1 MKTTIKTAPTD
12 EPITELEA
20 FRQLRLIAGDE
31 APAAHQD
38 YSYVQGLITTAR
50 RQVEAITNRALMTQ
64 TWEMWLDRWPKENAI
79 EIPFPPLQ
87 SLTALTYT
95 DVDATG
101 YSLTE
106 GTEITVDTD
115 SAPGRI
121 VLEYDE
127 TWPTEQLHP
136 NNPIKIEFVAG
147 YADAA
152 AVPAEIKHAIKL
164 MVSHWYDNRLPA
176 GVNDLAILPI
186 GIDDLLASYRV
197 WSF

>member
-1 MKTTIKTAPTD
+1 MKATIKTAPTA

-31 APAAHQD
+31 SPAAHQD
-38 YSYVQGLITTAR
+38 YAYVQGLITTAR
-50 RQVEAITNRALMTQ
+50 RQVEAITNRAMMPQ
-64 TWEMWLDRWPKENAI
+64 TWEMWLDRWPRQNAI

-87 SLTALTYT
+87 SLTSLTYT
-95 DVDATG
+95 DVDGDSA
-101 YSLTE
+101 SLTE
-106 GTEITVDTD
+106 GDEITVDTD
-115 SAPGRI
+115 SEPGRI
-121 VLEYDE
+121 VLEHDE
-127 TWPTEQLHP
+127 IWPTDQLHP

-147 YADAA
+147 YADAT

-176 GVNDLAILPI
+176 GTNELAMLPI